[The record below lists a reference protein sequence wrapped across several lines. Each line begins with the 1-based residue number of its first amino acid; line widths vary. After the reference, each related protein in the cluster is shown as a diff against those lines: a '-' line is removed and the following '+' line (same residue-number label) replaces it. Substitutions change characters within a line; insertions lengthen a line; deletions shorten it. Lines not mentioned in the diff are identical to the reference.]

1 MSELAPRQSILE
13 VAAEPVAAAS
23 DLSTIIGEV
32 QEDGVVSAASFTPK
46 ANITGN
52 DAESRHYAIINKGA
66 DGNGTTSVATLDMDT
81 GVSATDFNESAMTLS
96 AVEGALDVAAG
107 DILAFTSTHE
117 GSTGLAD
124 PGGLVK
130 VEISRS

>member
-1 MSELAPRQSILE
+1 MTDQAPRTTILE
-13 VAAEPVAAAS
+13 APVDNVAAAS
-23 DLSTIIGEV
+23 DLTTVIGEV
-32 QEDGVVSAASFTPK
+32 LEAGTVSSVSFTPK

-52 DAESRHYAIINKGA
+52 DAESRHYALINKGQ

-81 GVSATDFNESAMTLS
+81 GVSANDFDEKALTLS
-96 AVEGALDVAAG
+96 GTPANLVVAAG

-124 PGGLVK
+124 PGGSVK
-130 VEISRS
+130 VEITR